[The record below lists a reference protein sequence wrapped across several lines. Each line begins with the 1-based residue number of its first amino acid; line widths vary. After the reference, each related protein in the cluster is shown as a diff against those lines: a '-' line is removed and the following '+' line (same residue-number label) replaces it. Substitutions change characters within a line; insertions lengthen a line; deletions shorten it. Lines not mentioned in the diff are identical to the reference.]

1 MTGRTQLIAQLIIL
15 ALPKWKGRQSGRKKE
30 AAEVCCLSLLFW
42 VKICDAQQQT
52 ATATPTANIAS
63 NQNLNTELTKNKP
76 KKSGTS
82 LFILIIFR
90 FFFSFLGFFVLA
102 IARFCKQGQSQSEPV
117 GFSLGKQQKTFHAE
131 TWQSTANLTWTLPN
145 RFHHGQKQQDQ
156 KTQSCLRICCCEWR
170 PKRSTSAAPVS
181 WAWPCH
187 ISCHAWPAPLAYDS

>member
-1 MTGRTQLIAQLIIL
+1 MTQPAVIFSNYDGAHTADRAANNTIP

-52 ATATPTANIAS
+52 ATATANIAG

-76 KKSGTS
+76 KKKRHF
-82 LFILIIFR
+82 FIYFNY
-90 FFFSFLGFFVLA
+90 FQVFLGFFVLP
-102 IARFCKQGQSQSEPV
+102 IARFCKQGQTQSEPV

-156 KTQSCLRICCCEWR
+156 KTQSCLHLLLWMKPEMKYLCCAACEQGLTL
-170 PKRSTSAAPVS
+170 S
-181 WAWPCH
+181 H
-187 ISCHAWPAPLAYDS
+187 